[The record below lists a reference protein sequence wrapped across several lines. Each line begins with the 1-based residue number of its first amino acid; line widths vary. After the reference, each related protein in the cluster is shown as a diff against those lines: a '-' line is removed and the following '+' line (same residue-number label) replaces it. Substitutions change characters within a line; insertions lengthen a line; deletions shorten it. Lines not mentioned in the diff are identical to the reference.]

1 MRRNGL
7 SKYDAPLRIQYDWG
21 DDAFKKG
28 GRFVTIRGKRIFLES
43 RPNLHVSGS
52 VDGMLLTMRIWRR
65 VSTMG
70 LEADAKRWMEK
81 KKMSGITATEYQI
94 RAAET
99 AIFPKEK
106 ALEYL
111 TLGLTGEA
119 GEIANKVKKLIRDGA
134 DVEGYN
140 DKLNQ
145 IGAEL
150 GDVLWYC
157 AMIAKEV
164 DMNLGSVM
172 ENNLIKLA
180 DRKARRVLQGDGD
193 NR

>member
-1 MRRNGL
+1 
-7 SKYDAPLRIQYDWG
+7 
-21 DDAFKKG
+21 
-28 GRFVTIRGKRIFLES
+28 
-43 RPNLHVSGS
+43 
-52 VDGMLLTMRIWRR
+52 
-65 VSTMG
+65 MG
-70 LEADAKRWMEK
+70 LREDAKRWMEK

>member
-1 MRRNGL
+1 MG
-7 SKYDAPLRIQYDWG
+7 W
-21 DDAFKKG
+21 
-28 GRFVTIRGKRIFLES
+28 LE
-43 RPNLHVSGS
+43 
-52 VDGMLLTMRIWRR
+52 D
-65 VSTMG
+65 
-70 LEADAKRWMEK
+70 EAQKFMEQK
-81 KKMSGITATEYQI
+81 NMSSITASEYQR

-99 AIFPKEK
+99 AIFPKGK

-145 IGAEL
+145 ISAEL
-150 GDVLWYC
+150 GDVLWYV
-157 AMIAKEV
+157 AMLCNHIDV
-164 DMNLGSVM
+164 NLGKVM
-172 ENNLIKLA
+172 EHNLDKLA
-180 DRKARRVLQGDGD
+180 DRKSRGVIGGSGD

>member
-1 MRRNGL
+1 
-7 SKYDAPLRIQYDWG
+7 
-21 DDAFKKG
+21 
-28 GRFVTIRGKRIFLES
+28 
-43 RPNLHVSGS
+43 
-52 VDGMLLTMRIWRR
+52 
-65 VSTMG
+65 MG

-81 KKMSGITATEYQI
+81 KKMSGIPATEYQI

>member
-1 MRRNGL
+1 MKNKSL
-7 SKYDAPLRIQYDWG
+7 
-21 DDAFKKG
+21 
-28 GRFVTIRGKRIFLES
+28 
-43 RPNLHVSGS
+43 
-52 VDGMLLTMRIWRR
+52 
-65 VSTMG
+65 
-70 LEADAKRWMEK
+70 
-81 KKMSGITATEYQI
+81 SGITATEYQI

-106 ALEYL
+106 ALEYI

-157 AMIAKEV
+157 AMLAREV
-164 DMNLGSVM
+164 DINLGSVM
-172 ENNLIKLA
+172 ESNLKKLA
-180 DRKARRVLQGDGD
+180 DRKARNRLQGDGD

>member
-1 MRRNGL
+1 
-7 SKYDAPLRIQYDWG
+7 
-21 DDAFKKG
+21 
-28 GRFVTIRGKRIFLES
+28 
-43 RPNLHVSGS
+43 
-52 VDGMLLTMRIWRR
+52 
-65 VSTMG
+65 MG
-70 LEADAKRWMEK
+70 LKEDAKLWMERK
-81 KKMSGITATEYQI
+81 NMSNITATEYQQK
-94 RAAET
+94 AAET

-164 DMNLGSVM
+164 DINLGNVM
-172 ENNLIKLA
+172 ENNLSKLA
-180 DRKARRVLQGDGD
+180 DRKARNRLQGDGD

>member
-1 MRRNGL
+1 MQL
-7 SKYDAPLRIQYDWG
+7 K
-21 DDAFKKG
+21 
-28 GRFVTIRGKRIFLES
+28 
-43 RPNLHVSGS
+43 
-52 VDGMLLTMRIWRR
+52 
-65 VSTMG
+65 
-70 LEADAKRWMEK
+70 LEAEEWMKRK
-81 KKMSGITATEYQI
+81 HMSGITATEYQI

-157 AMIAKEV
+157 AMIAREV
-164 DMNLGSVM
+164 DMNLGNVM
-172 ENNLIKLA
+172 EHNLNKLA

>member
-1 MRRNGL
+1 
-7 SKYDAPLRIQYDWG
+7 
-21 DDAFKKG
+21 
-28 GRFVTIRGKRIFLES
+28 
-43 RPNLHVSGS
+43 
-52 VDGMLLTMRIWRR
+52 
-65 VSTMG
+65 MG
-70 LEADAKRWMEK
+70 LKEDAKLWMERK
-81 KKMSGITATEYQI
+81 NMSSITATEYQQK
-94 RAAET
+94 AAET

-172 ENNLIKLA
+172 ENNLNKLA